1 MLLEHVD
8 FAVEKELEHMD
19 AEDPVHKVLIR
30 TSSVVHVNAWLI
42 CVCKEDEER
51 RQKNQYKIERIP
63 SQVDTRVAYEILDRL
78 GNIGLRFVEPG
89 ALQLELHDV
98 SRGGKHVDV
107 KRYGLNDDPKS
118 LSACIVSTRPIS
130 VRWAILNALL
140 RGGEG
145 PLS

>member
-30 TSSVVHVNAWLI
+30 TRSVVHVDARLI
-42 CVCKEDEER
+42 CVCKEDEKR
-51 RQKNQYKIERIP
+51 RQKDQYKIECIP
-63 SQVDTRVAYEILDRL
+63 SQVDARVAYEILDRL
-78 GNIGLRFVEPG
+78 GNIGLRLVEPG
-89 ALQLELHDV
+89 ALQLKLHDV
-98 SRGGKHVDV
+98 SRGSKHVDV
-107 KRYGLNDDPKS
+107 KRYGLNHDPES
-118 LSACIVSTRPIS
+118 LSACIVSARPIS

-140 RGGEG
+140 GGGKG